1 MVTLG
6 IDSSSG
12 AGSAAIQKDG
22 KLLSEVYRNV
32 GLTHSETLAPT
43 VEKALQEAGLTPADI
58 DCIAV
63 SCGPGSFTGIR
74 IGVALAKGMAFPGGI
89 PTVGALSTEALAWP
103 YRDYPGLVAAVLDA
117 RRNRVF
123 LGLYL
128 KGQLRREL
136 EVVDVAALPELL
148 AGQNTPP
155 MLVGD
160 GADMCYNQLKEQ
172 LPLAVAPAALREI
185 RASAVAEIGEAEFLA
200 GRAVKAADLRPVY
213 VQMSQAE
220 RTLKEKNNK
229 N

>member
-43 VEKALQEAGLTPADI
+43 VERAMQEAGVTAADI

-74 IGVALAKGMAFPGGI
+74 IGVALAKGMAFPKGI
-89 PTVGALSTEALAWP
+89 PTVGVLSTEALAWP
-103 YRDYPGLVAAVLDA
+103 YRSYPGEVAAVLDA

-123 LGLYL
+123 CGIYQNGKP
-128 KGQLRREL
+128 KGDIEVIDVEEL
-136 EVVDVAALPELL
+136 PKKLSI
-148 AGQNTPP
+148 QNTAP

-160 GADMCYNQLKEQ
+160 GALMCYNQL
-172 LPLAVAPAALREI
+172 I
-185 RASAVAEIGEAEFLA
+185 I
-200 GRAVKAADLRPVY
+200 
-213 VQMSQAE
+213 
-220 RTLKEKNNK
+220 
-229 N
+229 

>member
-6 IDSSSG
+6 IDSSSA
-12 AGSAAIQKDG
+12 AGSAAVQKDG

-32 GLTHSETLAPT
+32 GLTHSETLGPT
-43 VEKALQEAGLTPADI
+43 VQRALDEAGVTPDEI

-74 IGVALAKGMAFPGGI
+74 IGVALAKGMAFPKGI
-89 PTVGALSTEALAWP
+89 PTVGVLSTEALAWP
-103 YRDYPGLVAAVLDA
+103 FRDYPGEVAAVLDA

-123 LGLYL
+123 CGIYEGGRL
-128 KGQLRREL
+128 KGDI
-136 EVVDVAALPELL
+136 EVVGIEDLPKKLSI
-148 AGQNTPP
+148 QNTAP

-160 GADMCYNQLKEQ
+160 GALMCYNQLIERY
-172 LPLAVAPAALREI
+172 PLAIAPTMLREI
-185 RASAVAEIGEAEFLA
+185 RASAVAEIGEREFLA

-220 RTLKEKNNK
+220 RTLKEKNQK
-229 N
+229 